1 MDASLPVA
9 EDRKVKVIYEKTARR
24 VVAEARL
31 SEDFSAN
38 IGLTQGVPLVLYYLL
53 FSETDKQED
62 QPWGRLLS
70 FSRRLYMQRIWQ

>member
-62 QPWGRLLS
+62 QP
-70 FSRRLYMQRIWQ
+70 

>member
-1 MDASLPVA
+1 MIQSLREMVMATERWMRVPVA

-62 QPWGRLLS
+62 QP
-70 FSRRLYMQRIWQ
+70 